1 MSIVELSFIAIGAI
15 GLLGV
20 VGIVAIVTGRGPG
33 NIDWKK
39 NVDKRAVKA
48 EKSKEKTSF
57 FAPSKPKSVEE
68 VNIEEANEIDETDEA
83 LEESDGSI
91 KIEEKIVYEEISE
104 EERYITRKQF
114 LGKALG
120 GTFGAFMGI
129 QALAWLG
136 FLWPKV
142 SGGFG
147 SKVDAGKIEDLK
159 NQIIQA
165 DGSVI
170 PAFIPE
176 ARAYILPFS
185 ESTAGD
191 SQFTDGSTIADGL
204 VAVYQRCVHLGCRV
218 PWCNTSQGFE
228 CPCHGSKYNMVGEYY
243 AGPAP
248 RNLDRFVVSVS
259 SSGKLIID
267 TGTIIESPR
276 APGLSVKYPQGLSC
290 IALAP
295 AEES

>member
-20 VGIVAIVTGRGPG
+20 VGIVAIVSGRGPG

-39 NVDKRAVKA
+39 NLDKRAVKA

-68 VNIEEANEIDETDEA
+68 VNVEEITADET
-83 LEESDGSI
+83 EEVAEETDGSI
-91 KIEEKIVYEEISE
+91 KIEEKVVYEEISE

-176 ARAYILPFS
+176 ARAYVLPFS

-218 PWCNTSQGFE
+218 PWCNSSQGFE

-248 RNLDRFVVSVS
+248 RNLDRFVVNVS
-259 SSGKLIID
+259 SAGKLIID

-295 AEES
+295 TEES

>member
-1 MSIVELSFIAIGAI
+1 MSVVELSFIAIGAI
-15 GLLGV
+15 GVLGV
-20 VGIVAIVTGRGPG
+20 IGIVAIVTGRGPG

-39 NVDKRAVKA
+39 NIDKRAVKA

-68 VNIEEANEIDETDEA
+68 VNIEEVIEVGSIEEE
-83 LEESDGSI
+83 LEETDGSI
-91 KIEEKIVYEEISE
+91 KIEEKVVYEESSE

-176 ARAYILPFS
+176 ARAYVLPFS
-185 ESTAGD
+185 ESTAGG

-218 PWCNTSQGFE
+218 PWCNSSQGFE

-259 SSGKLIID
+259 SAGKLIID

-295 AEES
+295 TEES

>member
-20 VGIVAIVTGRGPG
+20 VGIVAIVSGRGPG

-39 NVDKRAVKA
+39 NLDKRAVKA

-68 VNIEEANEIDETDEA
+68 VNVEEVSADET
-83 LEESDGSI
+83 EEVVEETDGSI
-91 KIEEKIVYEEISE
+91 KIEEKVVYEEISE

-176 ARAYILPFS
+176 ARAYVLPFS

-218 PWCNTSQGFE
+218 PWCNSSQGFE

-259 SSGKLIID
+259 SAGKLIID

-295 AEES
+295 TEES

>member
-15 GLLGV
+15 GILGV
-20 VGIVAIVTGRGPG
+20 VGIIAIVTGRGPG

-39 NVDKRAVKA
+39 NIDKRAVKA

-68 VNIEEANEIDETDEA
+68 VNVEEASEIDETEEA

-91 KIEEKIVYEEISE
+91 KIEEKVVYEEISE

-176 ARAYILPFS
+176 ARAYVLPFS

-191 SQFTDGSTIADGL
+191 SQFTDGSTIAEGL

>member
-39 NVDKRAVKA
+39 NLDKRAVKA
-48 EKSKEKTSF
+48 EKSKDKTSF
-57 FAPSKPKSVEE
+57 FAPKKPKTIEE
-68 VNIEEANEIDETDEA
+68 VNVAEVAETEDAEEA
-83 LEESDGSI
+83 LEDTDGSI
-91 KIEEKIVYEEISE
+91 KIEEKVVYEEISE

-147 SKVDAGKIEDLK
+147 SKVDAGKVEDLK

-176 ARAYILPFS
+176 ARAYVLPFS
-185 ESTAGD
+185 ATAAGA
-191 SQFTDGSTIADGL
+191 SQFTDGSTVADGL

-218 PWCNTSQGFE
+218 PWCNSSQGFE

-248 RNLDRFVVSVS
+248 RNLDRFVVNVS

>member
-20 VGIVAIVTGRGPG
+20 VGIVAIVSGRGPG

-39 NVDKRAVKA
+39 NLDKRAVKA

-68 VNIEEANEIDETDEA
+68 VNVEEVTADETEEVIEET
-83 LEESDGSI
+83 DGSI
-91 KIEEKIVYEEISE
+91 KIEEKVVYEEISE

-176 ARAYILPFS
+176 ARAYVLPFS
-185 ESTAGD
+185 DSTAGD

-218 PWCNTSQGFE
+218 PWCNSSQGFE

-248 RNLDRFVVSVS
+248 RNLDRFVVNVS
-259 SSGKLIID
+259 SAGKLIID

-295 AEES
+295 TEES

>member
-15 GLLGV
+15 GVLGV
-20 VGIVAIVTGRGPG
+20 IGIVAIVTGRGPR

-39 NVDKRAVKA
+39 NLDKRAVNA
-48 EKSKEKTSF
+48 EKTKEKTSF

-68 VNIEEANEIDETDEA
+68 VNVEVVVDTDETEEVI
-83 LEESDGSI
+83 EESDGSI
-91 KIEEKIVYEEISE
+91 KIEEKVVYEEISE
-104 EERYITRKQF
+104 QERYITRKQF

-147 SKVDAGKIEDLK
+147 AKVDAGTIEDLK

-176 ARAYILPFS
+176 ARAYVLPFS
-185 ESTAGD
+185 ESSAGD

-218 PWCNTSQGFE
+218 PWCNSSQGFE

-248 RNLDRFVVSVS
+248 RNLDRFVVNVS
-259 SSGKLIID
+259 PAGKLIID

-276 APGLSVKYPQGLSC
+276 APGLSIKYPQGLSC

-295 AEES
+295 TEES

>member
-68 VNIEEANEIDETDEA
+68 VNIEEANEIDETEEA

>member
-20 VGIVAIVTGRGPG
+20 VGIVAIVSGRGPG

-39 NVDKRAVKA
+39 NLDKRAVKA

-68 VNIEEANEIDETDEA
+68 VNVEEVTADET
-83 LEESDGSI
+83 EEVTEETDGSI
-91 KIEEKIVYEEISE
+91 KIEEKVVYEEISE

-176 ARAYILPFS
+176 ARAYVLPFS

-204 VAVYQRCVHLGCRV
+204 VAVYQRWVHLGCRV
-218 PWCNTSQGFE
+218 PWCNSSQGFE

-248 RNLDRFVVSVS
+248 RNLDRFVVNVS
-259 SSGKLIID
+259 SAGKLIID

-295 AEES
+295 TEES

>member
-20 VGIVAIVTGRGPG
+20 VGIVAIVSGRGPG

-39 NVDKRAVKA
+39 NLDKRAVKA

-68 VNIEEANEIDETDEA
+68 VNVEEVTADET
-83 LEESDGSI
+83 EEVTEETDGSI
-91 KIEEKIVYEEISE
+91 KIEEKVVYEEISE

-176 ARAYILPFS
+176 ARAYVLPFS

-218 PWCNTSQGFE
+218 PWCNSSQGFE

-248 RNLDRFVVSVS
+248 RNLDRFVVNVS
-259 SSGKLIID
+259 SAGKLIID

-290 IALAP
+290 ISLP
-295 AEES
+295 PTSDS

>member
-20 VGIVAIVTGRGPG
+20 VGIVAIVSGRGPG

-39 NVDKRAVKA
+39 NLDKRAVKA

-68 VNIEEANEIDETDEA
+68 VNVEEVTADET
-83 LEESDGSI
+83 EEVVEETDGSI
-91 KIEEKIVYEEISE
+91 KIEEKVVYEEISE

-218 PWCNTSQGFE
+218 PWCNSSQGFE

-248 RNLDRFVVSVS
+248 RNLDRFVVNVS
-259 SSGKLIID
+259 SAGKLIID

-295 AEES
+295 TEES

>member
-20 VGIVAIVTGRGPG
+20 VGIVAIVSGRGPG

-39 NVDKRAVKA
+39 NLDKRAVKA

-57 FAPSKPKSVEE
+57 FAPSKPKSIEEVNVEE
-68 VNIEEANEIDETDEA
+68 VTADET
-83 LEESDGSI
+83 EEVAEETDGSI
-91 KIEEKIVYEEISE
+91 KIEEKVVYEEISE

-176 ARAYILPFS
+176 ARAYVLPFS

-218 PWCNTSQGFE
+218 PWCNSSQGFE

-248 RNLDRFVVSVS
+248 RNLDRFVVNVS
-259 SSGKLIID
+259 SAGKLIID

-295 AEES
+295 TEES

>member
-1 MSIVELSFIAIGAI
+1 MSIVELSFIAIGAV
-15 GLLGV
+15 GVLGV
-20 VGIVAIVTGRGPG
+20 VGIIAIVTGRGPG

-39 NVDKRAVKA
+39 NLDKRAVKA

-57 FAPSKPKSVEE
+57 FAPKKPKSLEE
-68 VNIEEANEIDETDEA
+68 VNVAEVTDVEETDEEA
-83 LEESDGSI
+83 EQTDGSI
-91 KIEEKIVYEEISE
+91 KIEEKVVYEEISE

-176 ARAYILPFS
+176 ARAYVLPFS
-185 ESTAGD
+185 ESSAGS
-191 SQFTDGSTIADGL
+191 SQFTDGSTIAEGL

-218 PWCNTSQGFE
+218 PWCNSSQGFE

-248 RNLDRFVVSVS
+248 RNLDRFVVNVS

-295 AEES
+295 TEES

>member
-20 VGIVAIVTGRGPG
+20 VGIVAIVSGRGPG

-39 NVDKRAVKA
+39 NLDKRAVKA

-68 VNIEEANEIDETDEA
+68 VNVEEVTADETEEVIEET
-83 LEESDGSI
+83 DGSI
-91 KIEEKIVYEEISE
+91 KIEEKVVYEEISE

-176 ARAYILPFS
+176 ARAYVLPFS

-218 PWCNTSQGFE
+218 PWCNSSQGFE
-228 CPCHGSKYNMVGEYY
+228 CPCHCSKYNMVGEYY

-248 RNLDRFVVSVS
+248 RNLDRFVVNVS
-259 SSGKLIID
+259 SAGKLIID

-295 AEES
+295 TEES

>member
-15 GLLGV
+15 GVLGV

-39 NVDKRAVKA
+39 NLDKRAVKA

-57 FAPSKPKSVEE
+57 FAPKKPKSVEE
-68 VNIEEANEIDETDEA
+68 VNVAEVTDVEETDEEA
-83 LEESDGSI
+83 EQTDGSI
-91 KIEEKIVYEEISE
+91 KIEEKVVYEEISE

-176 ARAYILPFS
+176 ARAYVLPFS
-185 ESTAGD
+185 ESSAGS
-191 SQFTDGSTIADGL
+191 SQFTDGSTIAEGL

-218 PWCNTSQGFE
+218 PWCNSSQGFE

-248 RNLDRFVVSVS
+248 RNLDRFVVNVS
-259 SSGKLIID
+259 SAGKLIID

-295 AEES
+295 TEES